1 MKNTLAEQYREA
13 NKIDIHSIDPEDY
26 IAQYI
31 GKSLHE
37 NECFLFKDASV
48 LKITGEYSN
57 AADVIVSS
65 ETYKLDVLENE
76 SGQKQISI
84 TKPRKEGSSDY
95 FQATFNGEKLKIIE
109 TKNNED
115 EEYILTG
122 DYMKRKF
129 SKLALNFEA
138 FDNAVNKLNQDPNNL
153 VKFLSDKIEKAK
165 DSFSSKN
172 KNRPKP

>member
-1 MKNTLAEQYREA
+1 MNKTLAEQYREA

-76 SGQKQISI
+76 NGQKQISI
-84 TKPRKEGSSDY
+84 KKPRKAGSSDY

-122 DYMKRKF
+122 ERMKRKF

-138 FDNAVNKLNQDPNNL
+138 FDNAVNKLNKEPNNL
-153 VKFLSDKIEKAK
+153 VKFLSDKMEKAK

>member
-1 MKNTLAEQYREA
+1 MKNTLAEQYRDA
-13 NKIDIHSIDPEDY
+13 NKIDVSTINPEDY

-31 GKSLHE
+31 GKSLYE

-76 SGQKQISI
+76 DGQKQISI
-84 TKPRKEGSSDY
+84 TKPRKKGSSDY

-115 EEYILTG
+115 EEYVLTG
-122 DYMKRKF
+122 DHMKRKF
-129 SKLALNFEA
+129 SRLALNFEA
-138 FDNAVNKLNQDPNNL
+138 FDNAVNKLNHEPNHL

-172 KNRPKP
+172 KNRTRP

>member
-1 MKNTLAEQYREA
+1 MSKTLAEQYREA
-13 NKIDIHSIDPEDY
+13 NKIDITTIDQNDY
-26 IAQYI
+26 VAQYI
-31 GKSLHE
+31 GKSLYE

-76 SGQKQISI
+76 DGQKQISI

-122 DYMKRKF
+122 DHMKRKF

-165 DSFSSKN
+165 ESFSTKN

>member
-1 MKNTLAEQYREA
+1 MSKTLAEQYREA
-13 NKIDIHSIDPEDY
+13 NKIDITTIDPNDY
-26 IAQYI
+26 VAQYT

-76 SGQKQISI
+76 DGQKQISI
-84 TKPRKEGSSDY
+84 TKPRKKDSSDY

-122 DYMKRKF
+122 DHMKRKF

-138 FDNAVNKLNQDPNNL
+138 FDNAVNKLNQEPNNL
-153 VKFLSDKIEKAK
+153 VKFLSDKIDKAK
-165 DSFSSKN
+165 ESFSTKN